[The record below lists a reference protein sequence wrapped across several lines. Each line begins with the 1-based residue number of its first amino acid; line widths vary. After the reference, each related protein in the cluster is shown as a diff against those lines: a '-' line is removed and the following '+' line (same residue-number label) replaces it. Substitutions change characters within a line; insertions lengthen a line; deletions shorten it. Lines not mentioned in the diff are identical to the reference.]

1 MGPPVKLLAA
11 LLANQGK
18 KLGSFQP
25 QDICWF
31 SLILMLQYIVFQHL
45 VRIKTFGVDRSSLWF
60 TAYAYLTSRV
70 DFSKKESEIR
80 PTHHQGWQSDEYHL
94 WESCIL
100 HQSLFLDFFVE
111 LEKRLIN
118 YSTTVFNANWTWRM
132 HIVWKSLK
140 MSHLNFLILAFST
153 NFCPIKTDMSGNTVW
168 PQASG
173 FQKLAKMEHF
183 WHF

>member
-1 MGPPVKLLAA
+1 MGAPVKLLAG

-70 DFSKKESEIR
+70 EFSKKKAKFGQLIIKA
-80 PTHHQGWQSDEYHL
+80 D
-94 WESCIL
+94 
-100 HQSLFLDFFVE
+100 SLMSIIFGNRAYYIKVSFWTFLSSWKNV
-111 LEKRLIN
+111 L
-118 YSTTVFNANWTWRM
+118 STTQ
-132 HIVWKSLK
+132 LQ
-140 MSHLNFLILAFST
+140 FLM
-153 NFCPIKTDMSGNTVW
+153 PIGLDACTLFENPSKCRI
-168 PQASG
+168 
-173 FQKLAKMEHF
+173 
-183 WHF
+183 

>member
-1 MGPPVKLLAA
+1 MGAPVKLLAG

-70 DFSKKESEIR
+70 DFSKKKAKFGQLIIKA
-80 PTHHQGWQSDEYHL
+80 D
-94 WESCIL
+94 
-100 HQSLFLDFFVE
+100 SLMSIIFGNRAYYIKVSFWTFLSSWKNV
-111 LEKRLIN
+111 L
-118 YSTTVFNANWTWRM
+118 STTQ
-132 HIVWKSLK
+132 LQ
-140 MSHLNFLILAFST
+140 FLM
-153 NFCPIKTDMSGNTVW
+153 PIGLDACRKVRTRQS
-168 PQASG
+168 A
-173 FQKLAKMEHF
+173 
-183 WHF
+183 

>member
-1 MGPPVKLLAA
+1 MSRTHTGTLDNFQSRESNPLDYGARDNQSQICNQYGAKPSMGAPVKLLAG

-70 DFSKKESEIR
+70 EVSKKKAKFGQLIIKA
-80 PTHHQGWQSDEYHL
+80 D
-94 WESCIL
+94 
-100 HQSLFLDFFVE
+100 SLMSIIFGNRAYYIKVSFWTFLSSWKHV
-111 LEKRLIN
+111 L
-118 YSTTVFNANWTWRM
+118 STTQ
-132 HIVWKSLK
+132 LQ
-140 MSHLNFLILAFST
+140 FLM
-153 NFCPIKTDMSGNTVW
+153 PIGLDACTLFENPSKCRI
-168 PQASG
+168 
-173 FQKLAKMEHF
+173 
-183 WHF
+183 

>member
-1 MGPPVKLLAA
+1 MGAPVKLLAG

-60 TAYAYLTSRV
+60 TAYAYFTSRV
-70 DFSKKESEIR
+70 DFSKKKEKFGQLIIKADSLMSIIIFGNR
-80 PTHHQGWQSDEYHL
+80 AYY
-94 WESCIL
+94 IKVFIFK
-100 HQSLFLDFFVE
+100 SLFWDFFVE

-118 YSTTVFNANWTWRM
+118 YSTTVFNANWT
-132 HIVWKSLK
+132 
-140 MSHLNFLILAFST
+140 
-153 NFCPIKTDMSGNTVW
+153 
-168 PQASG
+168 
-173 FQKLAKMEHF
+173 
-183 WHF
+183 